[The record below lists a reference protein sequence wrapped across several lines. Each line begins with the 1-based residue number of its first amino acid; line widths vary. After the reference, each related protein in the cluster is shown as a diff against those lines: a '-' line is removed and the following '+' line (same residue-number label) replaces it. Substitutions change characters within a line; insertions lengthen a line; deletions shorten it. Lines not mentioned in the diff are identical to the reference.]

1 MPLVTDS
8 NRSVSFFFGLGVGSI
23 DVCVERNAMQWNGE
37 LGMIIRWS
45 SVRLG
50 GKFCLHNEIERER
63 NMAVAI
69 SNLRRLRCGC
79 GVRIE

>member
-23 DVCVERNAMQWNGE
+23 DVCVERNAMEWGIGDDYTFGTLSGWAIN
-37 LGMIIRWS
+37 
-45 SVRLG
+45 SVYTM
-50 GKFCLHNEIERER
+50 NREGT

-69 SNLRRLRCGC
+69 SNFRRCD
-79 GVRIE
+79 VRIE